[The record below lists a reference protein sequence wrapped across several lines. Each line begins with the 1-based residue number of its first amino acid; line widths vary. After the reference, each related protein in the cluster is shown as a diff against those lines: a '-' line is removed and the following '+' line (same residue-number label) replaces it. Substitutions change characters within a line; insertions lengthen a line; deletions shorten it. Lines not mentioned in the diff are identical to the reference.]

1 VDARAFYGY
10 WSRDPVRCTPAPLPV
25 DLAMGFSAITR
36 KIHESIPG
44 LEVRGGRGGEE
55 GQGRG
60 HGGCTRGGGSGDCKV
75 PVRQSVTPCAPCAS
89 P

>member
-1 VDARAFYGY
+1 MDARAFYGY

-44 LEVRGGRGGEE
+44 LEVRGGR
-55 GQGRG
+55 
-60 HGGCTRGGGSGDCKV
+60 
-75 PVRQSVTPCAPCAS
+75 A
-89 P
+89 